1 MKDPLQNRFLRTL
14 FLLVILNLLVK
25 PIWIFAIDRRVQNIT
40 GFAAYGAYYAMLSF
54 CFLFTMVLDPGLN
67 IRLSRD
73 AASHP
78 DRLPRILSEAIRLK
92 LFLILCFWVL
102 LIPTAAMAGI
112 TDWGTLLSVA
122 LLFTCSSFMSMV
134 RHFMSGAQL
143 FRQEAWLSVVDKSI
157 VILLVGSLMLLP
169 HAASI
174 VTVRVFVWVQVAAL
188 ITAILTG
195 IVVITGRIGPVS
207 IGLANRLDLSE
218 FKSGFPF
225 AVNNFLMGMVSWTD
239 GFLLERMHPS
249 GAEEAGLYAAGYRLL
264 DAFGM
269 LGSIVGGSL
278 LSYISGIWAGS
289 GDYKPAFTASRK
301 VLMLSAVLLAT
312 CMSACPAYFSNLL
325 YHRSEGPLV
334 EVLGTLMLALPALY
348 IVHMQGTL
356 LTATGH
362 IATFMRISLAAA
374 LVSLILKLILL
385 PGFGA
390 RASAWICVGVYWA
403 YAAVLLHGTQRRLYG
418 GIGWS
423 EALLYAMSALSCY
436 GLLRFLLFF
445 GWSAPM
451 ALLTASLSS
460 ALVFARVGGVRF
472 SEIGGVLKGK

>member
-1 MKDPLQNRFLRTL
+1 MQNRFLRTL

-25 PIWIFAIDRRVQNIT
+25 PVWIFAIDRRVQNLT
-40 GFAAYGAYYAMLSF
+40 GFAAYGAYYSMLSF
-54 CFLFTMVLDPGLN
+54 CFLFTMVLDPGLH

-78 DRLPRILSEAIRLK
+78 ERLPGILSEAIRLK
-92 LFLILCFWVL
+92 LLLILCFWVL
-102 LIPTAAMAGI
+102 LIPTAVMAGI
-112 TDWGTLLSVA
+112 SDWSTLFSVA
-122 LLFTCSSFMSMV
+122 LLLTCSSFMSLV
-134 RHFMSGAQL
+134 RHFMSGAQF
-143 FRQEAWLSVVDKSI
+143 FRQEAWLSVVDKTI
-157 VILLVGSLMLLP
+157 VILAVGSLMLLP
-169 HAASI
+169 DAGRI
-174 VTVRVFVWVQVAAL
+174 LTVRVFVWVQVAAL
-188 ITAILTG
+188 VTAILTG
-195 IVVITGRIGPVS
+195 IVVITRRIGPVS
-207 IGLANRLDLSE
+207 IGLASRLDLSQ

-278 LSYISGIWAGS
+278 LSYISGIWAAN

-312 CMSACPAYFSNLL
+312 CFSACPVYFSNLL
-325 YHRSEGPLV
+325 YHRNEGALV
-334 EVLGTLMLALPALY
+334 EVLGTMMLALPALY

-362 IATFMRISLAAA
+362 IATFIRMSLAAA
-374 LVSLILKLILL
+374 LVSVILKFALL

-390 RASAWICVGVYWA
+390 RASAWICVGVYWV
-403 YAAVLLHGTQRRLYG
+403 YASSLLLGTQRRLYG

-423 EALLYAMSALSCY
+423 ETLLYATSALSCF

-445 GWSAPM
+445 GWSTPM
-451 ALLTASLSS
+451 AILTASLSS
-460 ALVFARVGGVRF
+460 AFVFAGVGGVRF
-472 SEIGGVLKGK
+472 SEIWGVLKGK

>member
-1 MKDPLQNRFLRTL
+1 LQNRFLRTL

-134 RHFMSGAQL
+134 RHFMSGAQF

-188 ITAILTG
+188 MKA
-195 IVVITGRIGPVS
+195 GRNAGFRLKPLIKLARVFRDPGQ
-207 IGLANRLDLSE
+207 GLGRHAGRGDE
-218 FKSGFPF
+218 PC
-225 AVNNFLMGMVSWTD
+225 
-239 GFLLERMHPS
+239 RMPG
-249 GAEEAGLYAAGYRLL
+249 GAGGQLIPLQHQDVRPAGLGEVIGRRGADDAAPDNNG
-264 DAFGM
+264 AGM
-269 LGSIVGGSL
+269 GGKGL
-278 LSYISGIWAGS
+278 RQGVT
-289 GDYKPAFTASRK
+289 PK
-301 VLMLSAVLLAT
+301 V
-312 CMSACPAYFSNLL
+312 
-325 YHRSEGPLV
+325 R
-334 EVLGTLMLALPALY
+334 
-348 IVHMQGTL
+348 
-356 LTATGH
+356 
-362 IATFMRISLAAA
+362 
-374 LVSLILKLILL
+374 
-385 PGFGA
+385 
-390 RASAWICVGVYWA
+390 
-403 YAAVLLHGTQRRLYG
+403 
-418 GIGWS
+418 
-423 EALLYAMSALSCY
+423 
-436 GLLRFLLFF
+436 
-445 GWSAPM
+445 
-451 ALLTASLSS
+451 
-460 ALVFARVGGVRF
+460 
-472 SEIGGVLKGK
+472 